1 MRHRLAAAAGD
12 TVHTTLIACDVETT
26 QQYDKN
32 QHEKKIK
39 KIISFFF
46 RPEMNGLFFLSG
58 RIKK

>member
-32 QHEKKIK
+32 QHEKKK
-39 KIISFFF
+39 
-46 RPEMNGLFFLSG
+46 
-58 RIKK
+58 